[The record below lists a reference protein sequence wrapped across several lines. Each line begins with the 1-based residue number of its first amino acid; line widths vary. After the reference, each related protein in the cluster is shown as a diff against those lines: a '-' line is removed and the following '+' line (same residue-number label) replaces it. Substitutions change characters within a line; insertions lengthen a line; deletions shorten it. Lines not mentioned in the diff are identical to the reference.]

1 MGVPDDAGAYESY
14 QNDSETATLLR
25 GSPPSSPSHGRRHGT
40 ASVRAAPGSA
50 GGAGKEDV
58 EDVRR
63 VYRRALGTGYML
75 AMGVCGI
82 VLVAL
87 GSTLDDLAEN
97 CGTTSIAVSWLPF
110 SSGAPYQR
118 ASRVGSMLTIRIKE
132 RPN

>member
-1 MGVPDDAGAYESY
+1 MGVPDDAAYESY
-14 QNDSETATLLR
+14 QNESETATLLR

-40 ASVRAAPGSA
+40 ASTRGAPGGA

-58 EDVRR
+58 EDVRK

-97 CGTTSIAVSWLPF
+97 CGTTSIAVSWLLVSVLVPL
-110 SSGAPYQR
+110 YRR
-118 ASRVGSMLTIRIKE
+118 ASRVGNM
-132 RPN
+132 